1 MRRQY
6 LKQRSVYEPGPTAA
20 SGEAREVKGRSRAG
34 RRLFVL
40 DTNVLMHDP
49 TSIFRFEEHD
59 IYLPMVVLEELDA
72 NKKGL
77 SEASRNVRQ
86 VSRFLDD
93 MMRGAS
99 KEQIDQGLPL
109 PSGYSGNH
117 GKKASS
123 GRLFF
128 QTRQLGGAVLPD
140 FLPGHG
146 ADNAILAQTLQLQR
160 EGPAARV
167 TLVSKDINLRIK
179 GAVLG
184 VHVEDY
190 YSDKTLE
197 DSDVLY
203 SGMAA
208 LPQDFWELHGKDMRS
223 WKDAER
229 TFYEISG
236 PAVREWQPNQGVFE
250 DSPQGIEGIVR
261 NISGET
267 ATIELTRD
275 YRNERHNVWGIT
287 ARNREQNF
295 ALNLLM
301 DPEIDFVTV
310 LGPAGTGKTLLALAA
325 GLMQTLETNRFVEI
339 IMTRVT
345 IPLGEDIGFLPGTE
359 EEKMEPWMGAL
370 MDNLEVLTGSQ
381 EGGNWGR
388 AATNDLL
395 RNRIK
400 IRSLN
405 FMRGRTF
412 LNRFLIL
419 DEAQN
424 LTPKQMKAL
433 VTRAGPGTKLACLGN
448 IAQIDTPYLT
458 EMTSGLTYAVNRF
471 RGWNHSGHITLVRGE
486 RSRLADYASDIL

>member
-1 MRRQY
+1 LKRRS
-6 LKQRSVYEPGPTAA
+6 LSDPAAAGASRVEPDAKPSETP
-20 SGEAREVKGRSRAG
+20 
-34 RRLFVL
+34 RLFVL

-49 TSIFRFEEHD
+49 TAIFRFEEHD
-59 IYLPMVVLEELDA
+59 VFLPMVVLEELDA
-72 NKKGL
+72 HKKGL
-77 SEASRNVRQ
+77 SEQSRNVRQ
-86 VSRFLDD
+86 VSRFLDE
-93 MMRGAS
+93 MMRGVD
-99 KEQIDQGLPL
+99 KEQIDRGLTL

-128 QTRQLGGAVLPD
+128 QTRELSTALPQS
-140 FLPGHG
+140 LPGGG
-146 ADNAILAQTLQLQR
+146 ADNAILGQTLALQK
-160 EGPAARV
+160 ENPDARV
-167 TLVSKDINLRIK
+167 VLVSKDINLRIK
-179 GAVLG
+179 AAVLG
-184 VHVEDY
+184 VHAEDY

-197 DSDVLY
+197 DADVLY
-203 SGMAA
+203 TGMTA
-208 LPQDFWELHGKDMRS
+208 LPANFWESHGKDMRS
-223 WKDAER
+223 WKDGER
-229 TFYEISG
+229 TFYEVNG
-236 PAVREWQPNQGVFE
+236 PSVREWQPNQCVYE
-250 DSPQGIEGIVR
+250 DSPQGIEAIVR
-261 NISGET
+261 KMDGER
-267 ATIELTRD
+267 ATLELLRD
-275 YRNERHNVWGIT
+275 YRSERHSVWGIT

-295 ALNLLM
+295 ALNMLM
-301 DPEIDFVTV
+301 DPEVDLITV

-412 LNRFLIL
+412 LNRYIIL

-433 VTRAGPGTKLACLGN
+433 ITRAGPGTKIVCLGN

-458 EMTSGLTYAVNRF
+458 EMTSGLTYSVNRF
-471 RGWNHSGHITLVRGE
+471 RGWPHSGHITLTRGE
-486 RSRLADYASDIL
+486 RSRLADFASDIL

>member
-1 MRRQY
+1 M
-6 LKQRSVYEPGPTAA
+6 KQRSVYEPGPTSA
-20 SGEAREVKGRSRAG
+20 SGEARDVKGRSRAG

-49 TSIFRFEEHD
+49 ASIFRFEEHD
-59 IYLPMVVLEELDA
+59 VYLPMVVLEELDA
-72 NKKGL
+72 HKKGL

-93 MMRGAS
+93 MMRDAT
-99 KEQIDQGLPL
+99 KEQIDRGLPL

-117 GKKASS
+117 GKKPSS

-128 QTRQLGGAVLPD
+128 QTRQMQGALPES
-140 FLPGHG
+140 LPGAG
-146 ADNAILAQTLQLQR
+146 GDNAILAQTLALQN
-160 EGPAARV
+160 EQKDARV
-167 TLVSKDINLRIK
+167 ILVSKDINLRIK
-179 GAVLG
+179 AAVLG
-184 VHVEDY
+184 VHAEDY

-197 DSDVLY
+197 DADVLY

-208 LPQDFWELHGKDMRS
+208 LPADFWESHSRDMRS

-229 TFYEISG
+229 TYYEISG
-236 PAVREWQPNQGVFE
+236 PAVRDWQPNQGLFE
-250 DSPQGIEGIVR
+250 DTPEGIEGIVR
-261 NISGET
+261 RISGDT
-267 ATIELTRD
+267 ATIELLRD
-275 YRNERHNVWGIT
+275 YRNERHSVWGIT

-301 DPEIDFVTV
+301 DPEIDFVSV

-325 GLMQTLETNRFVEI
+325 GLMQTLETNRFAEI

-433 VTRAGPGTKLACLGN
+433 ITRAGPGTKLACLGN

-471 RGWNHSGHITLVRGE
+471 RGWAHSGHITLVRGE
-486 RSRLADYASDIL
+486 RSRLADFASDIL

>member
-1 MRRQY
+1 MKRRS
-6 LKQRSVYEPGPTAA
+6 LSEPGPASAA
-20 SGEAREVKGRSRAG
+20 AGDLKVKGRG
-34 RRLFVL
+34 ERRLFVL

-59 IYLPMVVLEELDA
+59 VYLPMVVLEELDA
-72 NKKGL
+72 HKKGL

-93 MMRGAS
+93 MMRDAT
-99 KEQIDQGLPL
+99 KEHIDRGLQL

-117 GKKASS
+117 GKKPST

-128 QTRQLGGAVLPD
+128 QTRQLSSALPAG
-140 FLPGHG
+140 LPGQG
-146 ADNAILAQTLQLQR
+146 ADNAILAQTLALQQER
-160 EGPAARV
+160 PDARV
-167 TLVSKDINLRIK
+167 ILVSKDINLRIK
-179 GAVLG
+179 AAVLG
-184 VHVEDY
+184 VHAEDY

-197 DSDVLY
+197 DADVLY
-203 SGMAA
+203 SGMSA
-208 LPQDFWELHGKDMRS
+208 LPADFWEKHGKDMRS
-223 WKDAER
+223 WKEAER
-229 TFYEISG
+229 TFYEVSG
-236 PAVREWQPNQGVFE
+236 PSVSEWQPNQGLYE
-250 DSPQGIEGIVR
+250 DTPEGIEGIVR
-261 NISGET
+261 RVLPDTT
-267 ATIELTRD
+267 ATIELLRD
-275 YRNERHNVWGIT
+275 YRTERHSVWGIT

-301 DPEIDFVTV
+301 DPDIDFVTV
-310 LGPAGTGKTLLALAA
+310 LGPAGTGKTLLTLAA

-370 MDNLEVLTGSQ
+370 IDNLEVLTSSQ
-381 EGGNWGR
+381 EGGTWGR

-395 RNRIK
+395 RNRIR

-412 LNRFLIL
+412 LNRFIIL

-433 VTRAGPGTKLACLGN
+433 ITRAGPGTKVACLGN

-471 RGWNHSGHITLVRGE
+471 RGWPHSGHITLVRGE
-486 RSRLADYASDIL
+486 RSRLADFASDTL

>member
-1 MRRQY
+1 LKRRS
-6 LKQRSVYEPGPTAA
+6 LSEIGSAPGA
-20 SGEAREVKGRSRAG
+20 SPASRAEALS
-34 RRLFVL
+34 RLFVL

-49 TSIFRFEEHD
+49 AAIFRFEEHD

-72 NKKGL
+72 HKKGL

-99 KEQIDQGLPL
+99 KEQIDHGLAL
-109 PSGYSGNH
+109 PGTYSGNH
-117 GKKASS
+117 GKKPSS

-128 QTRQLGGAVLPD
+128 QTRQLSTTLPES
-140 FLPGHG
+140 LPGQG
-146 ADNAILAQTLQLQR
+146 NDNAILAQTLALQK
-160 EGPAARV
+160 ENANARV

-179 GAVLG
+179 ASVLG
-184 VHVEDY
+184 VHAEDY

-203 SGMAA
+203 SGTTA
-208 LPQDFWELHGKDMRS
+208 LPGDFWEQHSRDVRS
-223 WKDAER
+223 WKEADR
-229 TFYEISG
+229 TFYELKG
-236 PAVREWQPNQGVFE
+236 PLVREWQPNQGIYE
-250 DSPQGIEGIVR
+250 DDANGMEGIVR
-261 NISGET
+261 RVSGET
-267 ATIELTRD
+267 AVIELTRD
-275 YRNERHNVWGIT
+275 YRNERHSVWGIT

-295 ALNLLM
+295 ALNLLL
-301 DPEIDFVTV
+301 DPDIDFVTV

-325 GLMQTLETNRFVEI
+325 GLAQTLDSKRFVEI

-370 MDNLEVLTGSQ
+370 MDNLEVLTQSE
-381 EGGNWGR
+381 EGGTWGR

-395 RNRIK
+395 RSRIK

-412 LNRFLIL
+412 LNRYIIL

-433 VTRAGPGTKLACLGN
+433 ITRAGPGTKLACLGN
-448 IAQIDTPYLT
+448 VAQIDTPYLSET
-458 EMTSGLTYAVNRF
+458 TSGITYAVNRF
-471 RGWNHSGHITLVRGE
+471 RGWPHSGHVTLVRGE
-486 RSRLADYASDIL
+486 RSRLADYASDTL

>member
-1 MRRQY
+1 M
-6 LKQRSVYEPGPTAA
+6 KQRSVNEPGPTTA
-20 SGEAREVKGRSRAG
+20 SGETREVKGRPRSG

-49 TSIFRFEEHD
+49 AAIFRFEEHD
-59 IYLPMVVLEELDA
+59 VFVPMVVLEELDA
-72 NKKGL
+72 HKKGL

-86 VSRFLDD
+86 VSRFLDE
-93 MMRGAS
+93 MMRDAS
-99 KEQIDQGLPL
+99 KEQIDRGLQL

-117 GKKASS
+117 GKKPST

-128 QTRQLGGAVLPD
+128 QTRQLSSVLPEG
-140 FLPGHG
+140 LPGQG
-146 ADNAILAQTLQLQR
+146 GDNLILAQTLALAN
-160 EGPAARV
+160 EHKDARV
-167 TLVSKDINLRIK
+167 ILVSKDINLRIK
-179 GAVLG
+179 AAVLG
-184 VHVEDY
+184 VHAEDY

-208 LPQDFWELHGKDMRS
+208 LPVNFWESHGKDMRS
-223 WKDAER
+223 WKDADR
-229 TFYEISG
+229 TFYEITG
-236 PAVREWQPNQGVFE
+236 PAVREWRTNEGLYE
-250 DSPQGIEGIVR
+250 DTAQGIEGMVR
-261 NISGET
+261 KIAGDT

-275 YRNERHNVWGIT
+275 YRNERHNVWGLT

-301 DPEIDFVTV
+301 DPEIDFVSI

-325 GLMQTLETNRFVEI
+325 GLMQTLEINRFVEI

-370 MDNLEVLTGSQ
+370 MDNLEVLTGTQ

-433 VTRAGPGTKLACLGN
+433 ITRAGPGTKLACIGN
-448 IAQIDTPYLT
+448 IAQIDTPYLS

-471 RGWNHSGHITLVRGE
+471 RGWEHSGHVTLVRGE
-486 RSRLADYASDIL
+486 RSRLADFASDIL